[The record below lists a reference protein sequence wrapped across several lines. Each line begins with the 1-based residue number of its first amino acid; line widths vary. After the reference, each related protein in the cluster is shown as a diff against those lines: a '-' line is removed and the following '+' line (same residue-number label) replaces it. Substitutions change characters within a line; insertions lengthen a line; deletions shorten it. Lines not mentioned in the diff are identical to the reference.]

1 MDTNY
6 NPFSLAGK
14 TILVT
19 GASSGIGQA
28 TAIEC
33 SKMGATVIVT
43 GRNESKLSQTFDSLS
58 GEGHKQIILDLS
70 TYESVQTLVE
80 AVPTLNG
87 VCLNA
92 GVPSAKP
99 ISFIT
104 EGDLHKVLDIN
115 LNAPIFL
122 TNLLVKKKKVSKGGS
137 IVFTSSI
144 GRFMP
149 AASGSVYAASKG
161 GLSAFM
167 KGAALELA
175 PKHIR
180 CNAVLPGMIE
190 TAIMKGKETI
200 SEEQW
205 EINKQLYLLKR
216 FGTPEEIA
224 WLIIYLLSDASS
236 FMTGSEIVIDGG
248 RSVK

>member
-19 GASSGIGQA
+19 GASSGIGRA

-33 SKMGATVIVT
+33 SKMGGNMIIT
-43 GRNESKLSQTFDSLS
+43 GRSESKLSQTFEML
-58 GEGHKQIILDLS
+58 EGTNHKQIVTDLS
-70 TYESVQTLVE
+70 TYESVLALTEEIHPVD
-80 AVPTLNG
+80 G

-92 GVPSAKP
+92 GVPSSKP
-99 ISFIT
+99 ISFINEIEVHRT
-104 EGDLHKVLDIN
+104 FDIN
-115 LNAPIFL
+115 LNAPIYL
-122 TNLLVKKKKVSKGGS
+122 TNLLVKKKKILKGGS

-149 AASGSVYAASKG
+149 APSGSIYAASKG

-175 PKHIR
+175 AKHLR

-190 TAIMKGKETI
+190 TAIMQGKATI

-205 EINKQLYLLKR
+205 ELNKQLYPLKR
-216 FGTPEEIA
+216 FGTPEEVA
-224 WLIIYLLSDASS
+224 WLIVYLLSDASA
-236 FMTGSEIVIDGG
+236 FMTGSELIVDGG
-248 RSVK
+248 RSLK